1 MRRRP
6 PTPPAAPDP
15 RLRERLDDI
24 AVLAGQARAQQVA
37 MREVSDLWDAEFR
50 VFSQFGDDGIVEYLV
65 GRIGVPRAA
74 ERFVE
79 IGVEDYSEANTRFL
93 LVNRNWS
100 GLIVDGTDAHLRAV
114 EASPLMWRHD
124 IHPVTAF
131 VEPGNV
137 NDLLRAHGFDRDLG
151 LLSIDVDGNDYWI
164 WQAVT
169 AEPAIVIVEYNSLF
183 GAERAV
189 TIPYQAGFERTRAHH
204 SNLYFGAS
212 LAALARL
219 GERKGYRLVG
229 SNSAGNN
236 AYFVRRDA
244 GLELPAPTVA
254 EAYVESR
261 YRESRDE
268 AGNLTFLSGE
278 ERVRAIAALE
288 VWDVEREELVAVGE
302 LEAGRSLPR

>member
-1 MRRRP
+1 LRRRHEAP
-6 PTPPAAPDP
+6 PPDP
-15 RLRERLDDI
+15 RLRERLDDL

-37 MREVSDLWDAEFR
+37 MRGVTDLRDAEFR

-65 GRIGVPRAA
+65 GRIGVPRGA

-79 IGVEDYSEANTRFL
+79 IGVEDYREANTRFL

-100 GLIVDGTDAHLRAV
+100 GLIVDGGDAHVRAV
-114 EASPLMWRHD
+114 SASPLMWRHD
-124 IHPVTAF
+124 IRPVSAF
-131 VEPGNV
+131 VDRDNV
-137 NDLLRAHGFDRDLG
+137 NDLLREHGFDRDLG

-164 WQAVT
+164 WEAVA
-169 AEPAIVIVEYNSLF
+169 AEPLVVVVEYNSVF
-183 GAERAV
+183 GADRAV
-189 TIPYQAGFERTRAHH
+189 TVPYDAAFDRTRRHH

-236 AYFVRRDA
+236 AYFVRA
-244 GLELPAPTVA
+244 ELAEGLPAPTVA

-268 AGNLTFLSGE
+268 HGNLTFLSGAD
-278 ERVRAIAALE
+278 RARAIADLE
-288 VWDVEREELVAVGE
+288 VWDLEREEPVRVGD
-302 LEAGRSLPR
+302 LTR

>member
-1 MRRRP
+1 MRVRRA
-6 PTPPAAPDP
+6 TPPAAPDP

-24 AVLAGQARAQQVA
+24 AVLAGQARAQQIA
-37 MREVSDLWDAEFR
+37 MREIGDLRQAEFR
-50 VFSQFGDDGIVEYLV
+50 VFSQFGDDGIVEHLV

-100 GLIVDGTDAHLRAV
+100 GLIVDGTDAHVRAV

-131 VEPGNV
+131 VEPHNV
-137 NDLLRAHGFDRDLG
+137 NDLLREHGFDRDLG

-189 TIPYQAGFERTRAHH
+189 TIPYQAGFDRTRAHH

-212 LAALARL
+212 LAALTRL

-236 AYFVRRDA
+236 AYFVHRDI
-244 GLELPAPTVA
+244 GRELPAPTVA

-261 YRESRDE
+261 YRESRDQ
-268 AGNLTFLSGE
+268 AGNLTFLSGP

-288 VWDVEREELVAVGE
+288 VWDVEREELVAAGE
-302 LEAGRSLPR
+302 LVAGRSLPH

>member
-1 MRRRP
+1 MRGV
-6 PTPPAAPDP
+6 TD
-15 RLRERLDDI
+15 LR
-24 AVLAGQARAQQVA
+24 
-37 MREVSDLWDAEFR
+37 DAEFR

-65 GRIGVPRAA
+65 GRIGVPRGA

-79 IGVEDYSEANTRFL
+79 IGVEDYREANTRFL

-100 GLIVDGTDAHLRAV
+100 GLIVDGGDAHVRAV
-114 EASPLMWRHD
+114 SASPLMWRHD
-124 IHPVTAF
+124 IRPVSAF
-131 VEPGNV
+131 VDRDNV
-137 NDLLRAHGFDRDLG
+137 NDLLREHGFDRDLG

-164 WQAVT
+164 WEAVA
-169 AEPAIVIVEYNSLF
+169 AEPLVVVVEYNSVF
-183 GAERAV
+183 GADRAV
-189 TIPYQAGFERTRAHH
+189 TVPYDAAFDRTRRHH

-236 AYFVRRDA
+236 AYFVRA
-244 GLELPAPTVA
+244 ELAEGLPAPTVA

-268 AGNLTFLSGE
+268 HGNLTFLSGAD
-278 ERVRAIAALE
+278 RARAIADLE
-288 VWDVEREELVAVGE
+288 VWDLEREEPVRVGD
-302 LEAGRSLPR
+302 LTR

>member
-1 MRRRP
+1 MRVRRA
-6 PTPPAAPDP
+6 TPPVAPDP

-24 AVLAGQARAQQVA
+24 AVLAGQARAQQIA
-37 MREVSDLWDAEFR
+37 MREIGDLRQAEFR
-50 VFSQFGDDGIVEYLV
+50 VFSQFGDDGIVEHLV

-100 GLIVDGTDAHLRAV
+100 GLIVDGTDAHVRAV

-131 VEPGNV
+131 VEPHNV
-137 NDLLRAHGFDRDLG
+137 NDLLREHGFDRDLG

-189 TIPYQAGFERTRAHH
+189 TIPYQAGFDRTRAHH

-212 LAALARL
+212 LAALTRL

-236 AYFVRRDA
+236 AYFVRREVAID
-244 GLELPAPTVA
+244 LPAPTVA

-261 YRESRDE
+261 YRESRDQ
-268 AGNLTFLSGE
+268 AGNLTFLSGP
-278 ERVRAIAALE
+278 ERVRAIADLE
-288 VWDVEREELVAVGE
+288 VWDVEREELVAAGE
-302 LEAGRSLPR
+302 LVAGRSLSH

>member
-1 MRRRP
+1 MRRRHEAP
-6 PTPPAAPDP
+6 PPDP
-15 RLRERLDDI
+15 RLRERLDDL

-37 MREVSDLWDAEFR
+37 MRGVTDLRDAEFR

-65 GRIGVPRAA
+65 GRIGVPRGA

-79 IGVEDYSEANTRFL
+79 IGVEDYREANTRFL

-100 GLIVDGTDAHLRAV
+100 GLIVDGGDAHVRAV
-114 EASPLMWRHD
+114 SASPLMWRHD
-124 IHPVTAF
+124 IRPVSAF
-131 VEPGNV
+131 VDRDNV
-137 NDLLRAHGFDRDLG
+137 NDLLREHGFDRDLG

-164 WQAVT
+164 WEAVA
-169 AEPAIVIVEYNSLF
+169 AEPLVVVVEYNSVF
-183 GAERAV
+183 GADRAV
-189 TIPYQAGFERTRAHH
+189 TVPYDAAFDRTRRHH

-236 AYFVRRDA
+236 AYFVRA
-244 GLELPAPTVA
+244 ELAEGLPAPTVA

-268 AGNLTFLSGE
+268 HGNLTFLSGAD
-278 ERVRAIAALE
+278 RARAIADLE
-288 VWDVEREELVAVGE
+288 VWDLEREEPVRVGD
-302 LEAGRSLPR
+302 LTR